1 MGSEALVQR
10 KKKEALIQRMKLQ
23 IRVLVWL
30 DIIKKTETL
39 LERIENLLS
48 GDVIK

>member
-30 DIIKKTETL
+30 DIIKKLKPYWKEL
-39 LERIENLLS
+39 KIY
-48 GDVIK
+48 